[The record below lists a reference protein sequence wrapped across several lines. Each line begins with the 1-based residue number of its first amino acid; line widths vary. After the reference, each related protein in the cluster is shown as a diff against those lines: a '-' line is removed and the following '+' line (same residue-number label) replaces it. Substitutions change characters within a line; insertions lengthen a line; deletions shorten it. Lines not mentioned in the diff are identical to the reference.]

1 MTLAGIAKFVIAD
14 LTDPKCIPHELMS
27 FVPNLPSVPVL
38 PLLHASQKQE
48 YAMFQD
54 LRRRSHWVMETVRYQ
69 DQEALLRSLESTVIL
84 PAEQKAKELIAT
96 QRK

>member
-1 MTLAGIAKFVIAD
+1 MTLAGMAKFVIAD
-14 LTDPKCIPHELMS
+14 LTDPKSIPHELMS
-27 FVPNLPSVPVL
+27 FVEKLPSVPVQ
-38 PLLHASQKQE
+38 PLLLASQKQE